1 MKDKQSIA
9 QFLKVKSFPFIIKD
23 DKGNQIYYEES
34 SGYWSKCEYDNKNNE
49 IYFENS
55 NGYWCKRVYDDRSN
69 TIYYEDSD
77 GTISDNRSK
86 PVIEL
91 TLEDIAKIKGVD
103 ISQIR
108 IKE

>member
-23 DKGNQIYYEES
+23 DKGNQIYYEDS

-49 IYFENS
+49 IYYETS
-55 NGYWCKRVYDDRSN
+55 SGYWSKREYDDRSN

-77 GTISDNRSK
+77 GTISCNRSK

-91 TLEDIAKIKGVD
+91 TLEDIAKLKGVSV
-103 ISQIR
+103 SQIR